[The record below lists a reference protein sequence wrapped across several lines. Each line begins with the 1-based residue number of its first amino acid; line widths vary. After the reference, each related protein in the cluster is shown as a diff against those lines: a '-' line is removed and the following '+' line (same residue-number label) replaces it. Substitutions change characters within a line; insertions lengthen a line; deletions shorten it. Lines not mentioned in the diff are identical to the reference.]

1 MSAELKRQLR
11 EEIRAIDDKVKAL
24 GAKREPLA
32 AALAALSASTVTEA
46 KCKREFKGRKSRE
59 QHAAEVGELLRA
71 HPDEQFSAGKVR
83 ERLGTPHSSA
93 QVALADLLEAGRATR
108 VAETSRGG
116 PIVKYRATKVR
127 PGEEVSG

>member
-24 GAKREPLA
+24 GAKREP
-32 AALAALSASTVTEA
+32 LAALSASTVTEA